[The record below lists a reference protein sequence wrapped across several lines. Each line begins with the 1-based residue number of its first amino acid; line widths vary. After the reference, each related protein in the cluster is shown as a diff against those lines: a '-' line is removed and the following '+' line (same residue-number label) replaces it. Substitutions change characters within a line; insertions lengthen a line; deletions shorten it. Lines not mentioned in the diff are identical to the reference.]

1 MNHELRG
8 QLMSSLAV
16 EAADPSVRVVVI
28 RGGASSFC
36 AGGDIKEMGGEPAVV
51 ARKLR
56 EGRAIVESIS
66 QLPKPVIAAVQGY
79 ASGAGFSIALACD
92 LIVADETAV
101 FQSVFVHRGLIP
113 DLGGTYWLAR
123 QVGLFR
129 AKQIILSGREV
140 SAQEASDLGLVS
152 HLWTSDQFAEEL
164 RGLAFTL
171 ANGPTVAYG
180 LAKRLLNRTFE
191 TDMSTA
197 LELEALG
204 QSVTS
209 SSQDHR
215 DSIEAFLAKK
225 PTTFH
230 GR

>member
-1 MNHELRG
+1 
-8 QLMSSLAV
+8 MSTLADK
-16 EAADPSVRVVVI
+16 ASDPEVRVVVI
-28 RGGASSFC
+28 QGDASSFC

-56 EGRAIVESIS
+56 EGRAIVETIA
-66 QLPKPVIAAVQGY
+66 QLPKPVIAAVRGP

-92 LIVADETAV
+92 LIVADDTAY

-123 QVGLFR
+123 QVGLYR
-129 AKQIILSGREV
+129 AKEIVLSGRKV
-140 SAQEASDLGLVS
+140 PAQEARELGIVSQLWSPEEFADELRALALGLAS
-152 HLWTSDQFAEEL
+152 
-164 RGLAFTL
+164 
-171 ANGPTVAYG
+171 GPTVAYG

-191 TDMSTA
+191 TDLSTA
-197 LELEALG
+197 LELEGLG

-209 SSQDHR
+209 ATQDHR
-215 DSIEAFLAKK
+215 DSIQAFLDKTA
-225 PTTFH
+225 PTFH

>member
-1 MNHELRG
+1 MNA
-8 QLMSSLAV
+8 LAG
-16 EAADPSVRVVVI
+16 EATDPGVRVVVI
-28 RGGASSFC
+28 QGDGSSFC
-36 AGGDIKEMGGEPAVV
+36 AGGDITEMGGEPAVV

-66 QLPKPVIAAVQGY
+66 QLPKPVIAAVRGP

-92 LIVADETAV
+92 LIVADETAF

-123 QVGLFR
+123 QVGLHR
-129 AKQIILSGREV
+129 AKEIVLSGRQV
-140 SAQEASDLGLVS
+140 TAREARDLGLVS
-152 HLWTSDQFAEEL
+152 HLWAPDQFPTEL
-164 RGLAFTL
+164 RALVAQLAS
-171 ANGPTVAYG
+171 GPTIAYG

-209 SSQDHR
+209 STQDHR
-215 DSIEAFLAKK
+215 DSIQAFLDKV
-225 PTTFH
+225 PPTFH